1 MESNT
6 DTSGAKTLYD
16 KYGMPLAVFLGLA
29 LIASALYFGDG
40 APRQMVE
47 NNGGQ
52 GVLQEEGS
60 LDALAP
66 ITAEDHIRGN
76 RNADVII
83 VEFSDT
89 ECPFCKLFHETMK
102 QVMSEY
108 GASGKVA
115 WVYRHFPLDSLHQ
128 KARSEAVALEC
139 AAELG
144 GNDAFWA
151 YTDLVYQTT
160 TSNDGLDAAELPKI
174 AGAVGLDVAAF
185 SSCLTSGRHD
195 AAVQA
200 DVEDAIASGGR
211 GTPWS
216 IIVTKSG
223 QKFPLSGAQPIDAVR
238 QAIDSAL
245 SN

>member
-1 MESNT
+1 MESHT
-6 DTSGAKTLYD
+6 ETSGGKTLYD
-16 KYGMPLAVFLGLA
+16 KYGMPIAVFLGLA
-29 LIASALYFGDG
+29 LIAGALYFGDG
-40 APRQMVE
+40 APSQVGN

-52 GVLQEEGS
+52 GAPEDAGS

-66 ITAEDHIRGN
+66 VTAEDYIRGN
-76 RNADVII
+76 PNADVII

-89 ECPFCKLFHETMK
+89 ECPFCKRFHETM
-102 QVMSEY
+102 QEVMKEY

-115 WVYRHFPLDSLHQ
+115 WVYRHFPLDVLHQ

-139 AAELG
+139 AGELG

-160 TSNDGLDAAELPKI
+160 NSNDSLDPAELPKI
-174 AGAVGLDVAAF
+174 AGTVGLDVAAF
-185 SSCLTSGRHD
+185 TACLTSGRHD
-195 AAVQA
+195 AAIEA
-200 DVEDAIASGGR
+200 DVNDAIASGGR

-223 QKFPLSGAQPIDAVR
+223 EKYPLSGAQPIEMVK
-238 QAIDSAL
+238 QAIETAL
-245 SN
+245 AN